1 MKKFAFA
8 AALALCLSFSANA
21 NAIAGACYNA
31 TEFEAE
37 QGLRIHSELMVIGL
51 TCMKM
56 PQGQA
61 MYSKYQ
67 KFTQKNQTLIAQYE
81 ADMIGYYRKQGMA
94 EPEKQLHT
102 LRTSLANGI
111 SKHAITMSTLNFCK
125 HFGQRIDKALAM
137 DQQKLR
143 KWAQHV
149 WPQSPTLRPV
159 CKKAL
164 PR

>member
-1 MKKFAFA
+1 MKKFILNA
-8 AALALCLSFSANA
+8 AAVLSLSLLAVPASAA
-21 NAIAGACYNA
+21 SCYNA
-31 TEFEAE
+31 SEFEAE

-67 KFTQKNQTLIAQYE
+67 QFTRKNERLIAEYE
-81 ADMIGYYRKQGMA
+81 EGLISYYRRQGVPN
-94 EPEKQLHT
+94 PERELHT

-111 SKHAITMSTLNFCK
+111 SKHAIVMSTSNFCAN
-125 HFGQRIDKALAM
+125 FGQRIDKALAM

-143 KWAQHV
+143 QWARHV
-149 WPQSPTLRPV
+149 WPQSPTTRPV
-159 CKKAL
+159 CG
-164 PR
+164 